1 MQNWIAGTHRAEKS
15 APLIPRSFVYPSA
28 KECYPPCQWVL
39 QYKGERIIDEWVL
52 RQKTVDKSRKYY
64 THFDARTDMKKTA
77 NLVTDAKWV
86 SHHGFY
92 PLIHYKKDC
101 SKYSSKGRKQKERDI
116 CYAAHL
122 DRCIL
127 QYYCHVMNERYN
139 TRIRNLGIEDVPVA
153 YRSDLGKNNIHL
165 AKHAF
170 DYIKASPNAYVM
182 IGDFTGFFDN
192 LDHQYLKQQWCNLL
206 GVDQLPPDH
215 YTIFKNITRYS
226 TWELDDLLKLNGLP
240 MTSAGRKKLN
250 SQYTVLTKEQYKKY
264 RSHIKKHTDS
274 FGIPQGSPIS
284 ALLANVYMMDVD
296 RKIKDIVEQC
306 AGLYMRYSD
315 DFLVVLPLD
324 ETAARTAIFSINHII
339 DDTPGLTLE
348 PQKTQIYKIDL
359 PYIEN
364 IGGSILENADG
375 SKSVINF
382 LGFTFNGITIT
393 LRSKTVSKY
402 YYRMYRK
409 AHAIAENPDQKGKD
423 HLYQEYSERGAKP
436 TGKNKGN
443 FFTYVH
449 RAERVFG
456 NVEEIQKP
464 VKNHMAKIRRAL
476 KKPQN

>member
-1 MQNWIAGTHRAEKS
+1 M
-15 APLIPRSFVYPSA
+15 IPRSFVYPSA
-28 KECYPPCQWVL
+28 KECYPPCRWVL

-52 RQKTVDKSRKYY
+52 RQETVDKSRKYY
-64 THFDARTDMKKTA
+64 AHFDARTDIKKAA
-77 NLVTDAKWV
+77 NLVTDAEWV

-101 SKYSSKGRKQKERDI
+101 SKYSRKGIKQKERNI

-165 AKHAF
+165 AKLAF
-170 DYIKASPNAYVM
+170 DYIKSSPNAYVM

-215 YTIFKNITRYS
+215 YRIFKNITRYS
-226 TWELDDLLKLNGLP
+226 TWELDDLLELNGLP
-240 MTSAGRKKLN
+240 MTRVGRKKLN

-306 AGLYMRYSD
+306 SGLYMRYSD
-315 DFLVVLPLD
+315 DFIIVIPLD
-324 ETAARTAIFSINHII
+324 EAAARTAIFSINHII
-339 DDTPGLTLE
+339 EDTPGLTLE
-348 PQKTQIYKIDL
+348 PQKTQIYKTDL

-364 IGGSILENADG
+364 IGGTILENADG
-375 SKSVINF
+375 SKNVINF
-382 LGFTFNGITIT
+382 LGFTFNGVTTT

-409 AHAIAENPDQKGKD
+409 AHAIAENPDQKGKKY
-423 HLYQEYSERGAKP
+423 LYKKYSERGAKP
-436 TGKNKGN
+436 NGKDKGN

-449 RAERVFG
+449 RAEHVFG
-456 NVEEIQKP
+456 DIEEIQKP

>member
-1 MQNWIAGTHRAEKS
+1 
-15 APLIPRSFVYPSA
+15 
-28 KECYPPCQWVL
+28 
-39 QYKGERIIDEWVL
+39 
-52 RQKTVDKSRKYY
+52 
-64 THFDARTDMKKTA
+64 MKKAA

-101 SKYSSKGRKQKERDI
+101 SKYSSKGRQQKERDI

-139 TRIRNLGIEDVPVA
+139 TWIRNLGIEDVPVA

-170 DYIKASPNAYVM
+170 DYIKANPNAYVM

-215 YTIFKNITRYS
+215 YRIFKNITRYS
-226 TWELDDLLKLNGLP
+226 TWELDDLLELNGLP
-240 MTSAGRKKLN
+240 MTRVGRKKLN

-315 DFLVVLPLD
+315 DFIVVIPLD
-324 ETAARTAIFSINHII
+324 EAAARTAIFSINHII
-339 DDTPGLTLE
+339 EKTPGLTLE
-348 PQKTQIYKIDL
+348 PQKTQIYKTDL

-364 IGGSILENADG
+364 IGGTILENADG
-375 SKSVINF
+375 SKNVINF
-382 LGFTFNGITIT
+382 LGFTFNGVTTT

-409 AHAIAENPDQKGKD
+409 AHAIAENPDQKGKKY
-423 HLYQEYSERGAKP
+423 LYKKYSERGAKP
-436 TGKNKGN
+436 NGKDKGN

-449 RAERVFG
+449 RAEHVFG
-456 NVEEIQKP
+456 DTEEIQKP